1 MFRGFQKINEKCS
14 ATKKQLFYR
23 TIKPFPTILVKA
35 TNQMLNINK
44 HIMKRILFLT
54 GFLFFA
60 ALFAVNAQRTPGTNA
75 RQATQQ
81 GRIAEGVQSGE
92 ISRPEEA
99 KLRAQQRHINRSKK
113 QAKAD
118 GVVTPAERGQ
128 INRKQNRASR
138 NIAVEKKD

>member
-1 MFRGFQKINEKCS
+1 
-14 ATKKQLFYR
+14 
-23 TIKPFPTILVKA
+23 
-35 TNQMLNINK
+35 
-44 HIMKRILFLT
+44 MKRVLILS
-54 GFLFFA
+54 GFL
-60 ALFAVNAQRTPGTNA
+60 LFATLFVVNAQRTPKANA
-75 RQATQQ
+75 RQAAQQ

-92 ISRPEEA
+92 ISRAEEA
-99 KLRAQQRHINRSKK
+99 KLRAQQRHINRTKK